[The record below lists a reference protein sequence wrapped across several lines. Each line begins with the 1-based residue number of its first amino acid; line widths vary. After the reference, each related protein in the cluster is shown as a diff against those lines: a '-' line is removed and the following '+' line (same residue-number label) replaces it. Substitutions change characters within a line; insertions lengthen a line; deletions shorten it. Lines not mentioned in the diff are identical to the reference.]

1 MRLHGIRSPNRM
13 LSLNMN
19 LNVHDNINNMIPI
32 ADNKREALT
41 EETRIILKNEL
52 ELGELKIIPLKGL
65 PIISDWRLV
74 WLKSKPLTP
83 AAKAF
88 LDYIHEKKDAI
99 FARSFSWIQTIH
111 PPDFH

>member
-1 MRLHGIRSPNRM
+1 MQVER
-13 LSLNMN
+13 
-19 LNVHDNINNMIPI
+19 
-32 ADNKREALT
+32 K
-41 EETRIILKNEL
+41 LKVERV
-52 ELGELKIIPLKGL
+52 GELHHSQGI

-88 LDYIHEKKDAI
+88 LDYIQEKKDAI